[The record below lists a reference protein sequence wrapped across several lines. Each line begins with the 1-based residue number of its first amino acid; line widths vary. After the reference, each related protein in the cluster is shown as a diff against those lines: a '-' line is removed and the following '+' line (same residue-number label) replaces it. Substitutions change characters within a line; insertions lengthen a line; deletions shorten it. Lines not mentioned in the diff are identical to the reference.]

1 MSFFSIIK
9 FYFNSIIIFAL
20 EYYADFSPVTRCC
33 QRMNT
38 AIGYRVP
45 PNSDEIGDAFFLF
58 QTLERRPQVIR
69 DTYFKDPPNSE
80 TNQCI

>member
-1 MSFFSIIK
+1 MPL
-9 FYFNSIIIFAL
+9 YLPAL

-45 PNSDEIGDAFFLF
+45 PPAPNSDEIGDAFLF

-69 DTYFKDPPNSE
+69 ETYFRDPPNSE